1 MTSTARPQRAFWNDA
16 RFLIGVALVIVSV
29 AGVWLLVSTA
39 RHTTP
44 VLQASRT
51 IVQGEPLTS
60 ADFRVVDVSLG
71 TVTGDY
77 LAPQDLD
84 SGLIAAR
91 TVSEGELM
99 PTTATAAEES
109 VRTTTIVVQS
119 GVGVPADV
127 DAGTVIELWQSP
139 PTPDGRGFDAPR
151 LLIADAIVVGIVES
165 RGMVADARD
174 TVEIVIDRSDVA
186 DVLAAITG
194 GSSMS
199 VVPVGASS

>member
-1 MTSTARPQRAFWNDA
+1 MTSTARPKRAFWNDA
-16 RFLIGVALVIVSV
+16 RFLIGVALVIISV
-29 AGVWLLVSTA
+29 VGVWLLVSTA

-60 ADFRVVDVSLG
+60 ADFHVIDVSLG

-77 LAPQDLD
+77 LAPQDLQ

-99 PTTATAAEES
+99 PDTATAAADS
-109 VRTTTIVVQS
+109 ARTTTLVVQS
-119 GVGVPADV
+119 SVGIPADV
-127 DAGTVIELWQSP
+127 DAGTIIELWQSP
-139 PTPDGRGFDAPR
+139 PTADGRSFDAPR

-165 RGMVADARD
+165 TGMVADARD
-174 TVEIVIDRSDVA
+174 TIEIVIDRADVA

-194 GSSMS
+194 GSSLS
-199 VVPVGASS
+199 VVPVGAPA